1 MLFDRKAMFGRR
13 FAGKDGQQAMRAK
26 GRERKPG
33 QQNLLEKKFELAL
46 HAAIATEEIA
56 WFGYDVIKLRL
67 GDNTFLSP
75 DFFVMAHLP
84 TLLGID
90 VGASPGEI
98 IAIDTKGG
106 LIEEDAKVKM
116 RVAVSHLPFRLFYAQ
131 ARPKKDGGGWKLT
144 EV

>member
-1 MLFDRKAMFGRR
+1 MQFDRKAMFGKR

-33 QQNLLEKKFELAL
+33 EQNPLEKKFDLAL
-46 HAAIATEEIA
+46 HAALAVEEIA

-67 GDNTFLSP
+67 GDNTFLTP

-84 TLLGID
+84 TILGHD
-90 VGASPGEI
+90 VGALPGEI
-98 IAIDTKGG
+98 IALDTKGG

-116 RVAVSHLPFRLFYAQ
+116 RVAVSHLPFRLFYVQ
-131 ARPKKDGGGWKLT
+131 ARAKKDGGGWKFT